1 MFCAIVVVD
10 PSGLPRSR
18 TGLEKVMKKFSTL
31 AAAAALAFAAA
42 APVAA
47 EEANVNADPFVS
59 SQGSLA
65 LAGPGAAIA
74 AVVIGAIIIAA
85 VDSSDDT

>member
-1 MFCAIVVVD
+1 
-10 PSGLPRSR
+10 
-18 TGLEKVMKKFSTL
+18 MKKFSTL
-31 AAAAALAFAAA
+31 AAAAAVAFAAA

-65 LAGPGAAIA
+65 LGGAGLVAAGITLGVIAIA
-74 AVVIGAIIIAA
+74 AIDAA
-85 VDSSDDT
+85 DDT